1 MPSQASFKRSAGT
14 ISSQLPLGHPVIRT
28 TPFLRSRKSGKSS
41 KDIVLVDS
49 FSGRSYTLIELCMC
63 TGSFKPLDGQM
74 HLWNT
79 LFGAPFSTASEEVRC
94 VECNLVRPY
103 RITSASM

>member
-1 MPSQASFKRSAGT
+1 MLLDNGFPRSAGT
-14 ISSQLPLGHPVIRT
+14 TSSPLPFAHPVIRT
-28 TPFLRSRKSGKSS
+28 MPFRRSAKSGKSS
-41 KDIVLVDS
+41 EDIVLVDS
-49 FSGRSYTLIELCMC
+49 FSGRSYTLTELCMC

-79 LFGAPFSTASEEVRC
+79 LFGPPFSTSSDEVKC

-103 RITSASM
+103 RLTSASM